1 MHSLDNRGAGVGM
14 AQGVEEVLWRH
25 ALHVGW
31 SVCAEGLRRGA
42 VALATALDLV
52 CDDASGNNEEDA
64 AQSAAEG
71 DQDDDTIRVAGC

>member
-1 MHSLDNRGAGVGM
+1 VHSLDNWGAGVGV

-31 SVCAEGLRRGA
+31 SVSAEGLGCGT

-52 CDDASGNNEEDA
+52 CNDAGGDDEEDA

-71 DQDDDTIRVAGC
+71 DQDDDAIGVVGS

>member
-1 MHSLDNRGAGVGM
+1 MHSLDNRGARVGL
-14 AQGVEEVLWRH
+14 AQGVEKVFWRQ

-31 SVCAEGLRRGA
+31 SVCTECLGCSA

-52 CDDASGNNEEDA
+52 CDDASGDNEEDA

-71 DQDDDTIRVAGC
+71 NQHDDAVGVTGC